1 MGRYSAATTA
11 ANEITTRLRMDSDEI
26 ADTIRAAS
34 TTLSGS
40 DFRDTVDQLQRLW
53 SVHEDRTALNHLK
66 RLDRLVYGLNRMTG
80 NITEVEF
87 VDPQTLRPDE
97 KEQWIAEI
105 TMRSAESQ
113 RTQVPDGFFN
123 APHNV
128 D

>member
-1 MGRYSAATTA
+1 MGRYSAATTD

-40 DFRDTVDQLQRLW
+40 DFQDTVDQLQRLW
-53 SVHEDRTALNHLK
+53 KDHQDRTALSHLK
-66 RLDRLVYGLNRMTG
+66 RLDRLVYGLNQTTG
-80 NITEVEF
+80 KITEVEF

-105 TMRSAESQ
+105 TMRSAEREQ
-113 RTQVPDGFFN
+113 TQFPEKFFDD
-123 APHNV
+123 PHIV